1 MITKDEY
8 INLFNFINKRFSELI
23 ENIDLRELENKK
35 NNLEKESQ
43 ESDFWNDNA
52 KAKKVLKLISNIEK
66 ELLEYKN
73 LEIYH
78 EEVSDDLELINL
90 GEEINE
96 EIINRINKFQD
107 LFDRYETKKMLNAN
121 LNLLSFKISISL
133 SPKVL
138 ILPYG

>member
-90 GEEINE
+90 NRLIAFFISPNSYRLIQSRNE
-96 EIINRINKFQD
+96 YFTIANSTRMGGLLYSF
-107 LFDRYETKKMLNAN
+107 NAT
-121 LNLLSFKISISL
+121 F
-133 SPKVL
+133 
-138 ILPYG
+138 